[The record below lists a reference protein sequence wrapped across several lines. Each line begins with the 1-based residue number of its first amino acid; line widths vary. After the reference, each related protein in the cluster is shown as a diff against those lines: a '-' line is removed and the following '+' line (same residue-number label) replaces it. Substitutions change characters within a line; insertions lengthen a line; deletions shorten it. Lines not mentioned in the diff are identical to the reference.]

1 MKLIMRL
8 LFAMIM
14 VLSACN
20 SVSEKPAPVVI
31 TGELENFEGKEVAL
45 RIMGEVI
52 GKSMV
57 VIPVK
62 DGKFTTEVALSGPK
76 LAIMT
81 GGESFYSLVYL
92 KPGATTDF
100 KIDANNKMNG
110 VEVLSADKE
119 DQNKLPGIMKSL
131 MGISIFSH
139 PEWYA
144 MSTEELDTVFEKY
157 DAEFKAVEVSL
168 SDAYLK
174 KWVMFCYQFEKI
186 KTKASY
192 VSTLQ
197 DAEMQ
202 KRLKTFM
209 PNVSFNKVIPSNDY
223 ANVNDFDFNNQMMLD
238 IASDIEMD
246 LSSLLRMKFALNGT
260 EIKDANWAEMYVDML
275 AEVTYQPLY
284 DAFAYQAFTKYG
296 RPDDAWGKYIEKV
309 AGKIS
314 DTALVSSMK
323 KRRVKS
329 IEREAKIKK
338 ITSAPVPT
346 FTMETV
352 DGEQKTI
359 ADFKGKFVLLDM
371 WATWCGPCKMEI
383 PHLQKKE
390 EKYHDKVAF
399 VSLSFDKKKQTWVD
413 FVKKEKLT
421 GIQVI
426 AGENYDNFQNH
437 YMITGFPTFI
447 LLGKDGKVINHSF
460 LRPSSPGF
468 DGFLEAMMKQHN

>member
-8 LFAMIM
+8 LFVTIM

-45 RIMGEVI
+45 LIMGEVI

-62 DGKFTTEVALSGPK
+62 DGKFTTEVALNGPK
-76 LAIMT
+76 LAVMT

-92 KPGATTDF
+92 KPGATTNF

-110 VEVLSADKE
+110 VQALSADKE
-119 DQNKLPGIMKSL
+119 DQNKLPAIMKSL
-131 MGISIFSH
+131 MGLSIFSH

-144 MSTEELDTVFEKY
+144 MSTEELDGVFEKY
-157 DAEFKAVEVSL
+157 DAEFKGIEASL

-174 KWVMFCYQFEKI
+174 KWVLFNYQFEKI

-197 DAEMQ
+197 DADAQ
-202 KRLKTFM
+202 KRFKTFM
-209 PNVSFNKVIPSNDY
+209 PNVSFNKVIPPNDY
-223 ANVNDFDFNNQMMLD
+223 ANVNDFDFDNQMMLD

-246 LSSLLRMKFALNGT
+246 LGGFLRMKLTLNNVKVDNNDWTGT
-260 EIKDANWAEMYVDML
+260 YLKMLEEI
-275 AEVTYQPLY
+275 TYQPLY
-284 DAFAYQAFTKYG
+284 DAFAFQAYRKYG
-296 RPDDAWGKYIEKV
+296 RPDENWGAYMEKV
-309 AGKIS
+309 SMKIS
-314 DTALVSSMK
+314 DTSMVAELK
-323 KRRVKS
+323 SIRAKS
-329 IEREAKIKK
+329 IEKEERIKK

-346 FTMETV
+346 FTMETI
-352 DGEQKTI
+352 DGKKKTI

-447 LLGKDGKVINHSF
+447 LLGKDGKVINQSF

-468 DGFLEAMMKQHN
+468 DSFLEAMMKQHN